1 MAWSDRRWTAL
12 CKRCNLVIGVVDGG
26 RFIHDPDCTQPLAI
40 GRGTIGRGTLRCCR
54 CNGSL
59 TVVEEPNQR
68 VPRYDADLDD
78 LDEADLGSAQSAV
91 AGPTVFRLRQARQR
105 R

>member
-54 CNGSL
+54 CSGSL
-59 TVVEEPNQR
+59 SVVEEPTGSAAHS
-68 VPRYDADLDD
+68 DADFDD
-78 LDEADLGSAQSAV
+78 LDEADFDLARSEAAV
-91 AGPTVFRLRQARQR
+91 PTVFRLREARQR